1 MFQCRRFLTNFPFI
15 VSSAMFLF
23 LLAPANPS
31 GVKDAILGAAAFSII
46 SCFFDLKASL
56 QNNFR
61 WKYVILSAGIC
72 LLAGIGFSIKWEPSS
87 MIARFCEKVGVSN
100 LFFLK
105 ICGILGALIAL
116 PAIVS
121 ILCVASSR
129 DSLINPKAEKFL
141 GSSHFLFL
149 CAIGSLVGIM
159 AQISFSFSLDIWVD
173 EAFSLSMIKHSYWKM
188 IQLTA
193 QDVHPPLYY
202 IILKFLVDGFFRLFQ
217 PESVIYPTK
226 LVSVIPYILLLLL
239 AFTKIRKNW
248 GNYVA
253 GLFAVC
259 IVGMPNLISYGVE
272 IRMYS
277 WALFFVTAAFLCAYD
292 IAIRGRFSDWVKF
305 VLFSLAA
312 AYTHYFACV
321 AAAFGYLTL
330 LIWFWKNNR
339 KSLKSWLCACAATIL
354 GYLPWLFV
362 LLRQLSVVKES
373 YWIAPI
379 TFDTIGNYLSFVL
392 GSSAALVAIIGIL
405 RLVTIPYGASKTF
418 SLSGICYP
426 FGVILV
432 GVLASL
438 LIRPVFVERY
448 VVPSL
453 ACLWLGAALAYELQ
467 KDSRWKIMAVVVI
480 LGVSGMNI
488 FRFIQNQTS
497 YQAESN
503 ATFSF
508 YGELSKSSVLVF
520 DNPHVY
526 RTAMVEQNAPCFLW
540 QAPESESSVSYSAVE
555 SNLTKLVYGQTN
567 IVHSVSAF
575 TEWDQMEND
584 IYLVLSKQ
592 GDLRDSLLNGD
603 GYSCEYVGTYRI
615 ENNVEIYQVHLDSSH
630 PDV

>member
-1 MFQCRRFLTNFPFI
+1 
-15 VSSAMFLF
+15 MFLF

-159 AQISFSFSLDIWVD
+159 AQISFSFSRDIWVD

-217 PESVIYPTK
+217 PESVIYHTK

-362 LLRQLSVVKES
+362 LLR
-373 YWIAPI
+373 
-379 TFDTIGNYLSFVL
+379 
-392 GSSAALVAIIGIL
+392 
-405 RLVTIPYGASKTF
+405 
-418 SLSGICYP
+418 
-426 FGVILV
+426 
-432 GVLASL
+432 
-438 LIRPVFVERY
+438 
-448 VVPSL
+448 
-453 ACLWLGAALAYELQ
+453 
-467 KDSRWKIMAVVVI
+467 
-480 LGVSGMNI
+480 
-488 FRFIQNQTS
+488 
-497 YQAESN
+497 
-503 ATFSF
+503 
-508 YGELSKSSVLVF
+508 
-520 DNPHVY
+520 
-526 RTAMVEQNAPCFLW
+526 
-540 QAPESESSVSYSAVE
+540 
-555 SNLTKLVYGQTN
+555 
-567 IVHSVSAF
+567 
-575 TEWDQMEND
+575 
-584 IYLVLSKQ
+584 
-592 GDLRDSLLNGD
+592 
-603 GYSCEYVGTYRI
+603 
-615 ENNVEIYQVHLDSSH
+615 
-630 PDV
+630 